1 MVKCKSCNRETSVVS
16 NYCPHC
22 GGKVRLKTRIK
33 KWDPTPR
40 KAAYLARNLASLEL
54 ETRGITKEK
63 DIEMQMLQMLKDY
76 DGFRHRWC
84 GKRDVRS
91 VEVLGFKHGPDAEI
105 RGMAL
110 EVKYAKRSG
119 DLQRAI
125 GQGLLYQTQ
134 YPFAVL
140 FIVDG
145 TPGKRIKSSLGTKEA
160 TRFVRRLREMGLYL
174 IVK

>member
-1 MVKCKSCNRETSVVS
+1 MVKCKNCNRETSVVS

-33 KWDPTPR
+33 KWDPTTR
-40 KAAYLARNLASLEL
+40 KAAYLARNLDSLEL
-54 ETRGITKEK
+54 ETKGITKEK
-63 DIEMQMLQMLKDY
+63 DIEMQMLQLLKDY
-76 DGFRHRWC
+76 DGFRHRWG

-110 EVKYAKRSG
+110 EVKYATRSG

-145 TPGKRIKSSLGTKEA
+145 TPGKRIKSSIGTKEA
-160 TRFVRRLREMGLYL
+160 KRFVRRLRKMGLYL